1 MPQGALSTCFCA
13 RSTASPQALASPFL
27 SAVRASSRATFA
39 CIALSPPS
47 PASAD
52 FSGAAASAEAP
63 GPDRF
68 VYRFELPG
76 LPLAGSELVVG
87 EQHLTDDLRRIAGLV
102 LDD

>member
-1 MPQGALSTCFCA
+1 MRLRSLTAGLSLLLALTACSGGASG
-13 RSTASPQALASPFL
+13 
-27 SAVRASSRATFA
+27 SAAPAPAT
-39 CIALSPPS
+39 
-47 PASAD
+47 PAD
-52 FSGAAASAEAP
+52 RLAAASAEAP